1 MRMQP
6 DDRQS
11 AADREEMAREWR
23 EQKRIREEYLE
34 DERDTYEERETDPV

>member
-1 MRMQP
+1 MPRT

-11 AADREEMAREWR
+11 DADREEAMRDYR

-34 DERDTYEERETDPV
+34 DERDSYETED